1 MPATPKGETP
11 SVIFRQPRIQI
22 PSALPSLL
30 QTELLFL
37 DRLLRKNK
45 SQHRSSVFFQK
56 STHVFR
62 LAKRLA
68 VVIDGIVKL
77 NEAGSS
83 SAAVALGKTI
93 VMDSYTATRNRKGE
107 VKTQCYYNT
116 LAELVDKSIPA
127 ITKASEVLETMI
139 NHLHFLPLITTLLA
153 ITSRIFVIIID
164 IGASLLQYRDALQ
177 KDTTSGSST
186 PISGAKDKDK
196 VSFSFQEVVEMV
208 IRGKMTSSRV
218 SSAQGELRA
227 RMEAMNQQSTQ
238 GKGKESSVL
247 GRQAPGPVTLEVE
260 GEDFGE
266 AVGEPIARA
275 ALPLAVRDI
284 APRQPTPIIIDSL
297 SSPEEPR
304 TIPLVATG
312 PPMTNSPII
321 INESSTEKE
330 VDAIGETATT
340 LATQSEKTARIPIAG
355 VQKRV
360 KRPIHSSSPAEP
372 PPSKKK
378 KPFEPKSPKPT
389 STVDKGKAKKK
400 KGKDA
405 MDDIFGL

>member
-116 LAELVDKSIPA
+116 LAELVDK
-127 ITKASEVLETMI
+127 
-139 NHLHFLPLITTLLA
+139 
-153 ITSRIFVIIID
+153 
-164 IGASLLQYRDALQ
+164 
-177 KDTTSGSST
+177 
-186 PISGAKDKDK
+186 
-196 VSFSFQEVVEMV
+196 VSFLSVSNRNQVSLCFPRSRYQPLPRLPSEF
-208 IRGKMTSSRV
+208 IR
-218 SSAQGELRA
+218 L
-227 RMEAMNQQSTQ
+227 
-238 GKGKESSVL
+238 
-247 GRQAPGPVTLEVE
+247 
-260 GEDFGE
+260 
-266 AVGEPIARA
+266 
-275 ALPLAVRDI
+275 
-284 APRQPTPIIIDSL
+284 
-297 SSPEEPR
+297 
-304 TIPLVATG
+304 
-312 PPMTNSPII
+312 
-321 INESSTEKE
+321 
-330 VDAIGETATT
+330 
-340 LATQSEKTARIPIAG
+340 
-355 VQKRV
+355 
-360 KRPIHSSSPAEP
+360 
-372 PPSKKK
+372 
-378 KPFEPKSPKPT
+378 
-389 STVDKGKAKKK
+389 
-400 KGKDA
+400 
-405 MDDIFGL
+405 